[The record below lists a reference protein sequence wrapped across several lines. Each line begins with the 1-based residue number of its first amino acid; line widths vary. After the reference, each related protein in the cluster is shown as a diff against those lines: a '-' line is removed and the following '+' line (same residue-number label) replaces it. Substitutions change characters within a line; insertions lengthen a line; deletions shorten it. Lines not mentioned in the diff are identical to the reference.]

1 MCTLVLLLLLLAKRT
16 YHHQNSLGSRLK
28 DYVVVVRLDIRV
40 KQRKCIEETNDNI
53 KEAQDLFE
61 NDPNKKL
68 IQ

>member
-1 MCTLVLLLLLLAKRT
+1 LR
-16 YHHQNSLGSRLK
+16 

-53 KEAQDLFE
+53 QEAQDLFE
-61 NDPNKKL
+61 NDPNKKS

>member
-1 MCTLVLLLLLLAKRT
+1 M
-16 YHHQNSLGSRLK
+16 K
-28 DYVVVVRLDIRV
+28 DYVVVIRLDIRV

-53 KEAQDLFE
+53 KVAQDLFE